1 MARAQATT
9 LWGEFCGELAAATLY
24 KRNQGKLIRQ
34 LTGAAVFLVFGLGAY
49 VMSQTILL
57 GQPQGVKFGIPAAI
71 AVFGAWLAFRVVNM
85 PRFAD
90 FLISVEGELHKVTW
104 ASRNEVYRATIVVI
118 ATMFLFGAILAAY
131 DALWSTLLSALGIL
145 KML

>member
-9 LWGEFCGELAAATLY
+9 FWGEFCGELAAASLY

-34 LTGAAVFLVFGLGAY
+34 LTGAAVFLVVALGAY
-49 VMSQTILL
+49 VMSQTLL
-57 GQPQGVKFGIPAAI
+57 LSQTQGVRYGVASAI
-71 AVFGAWLAFRVVNM
+71 TVVGAWLAFRVVNM

-104 ASRNEVYRATIVVI
+104 ASRSEVYRATIVVI
-118 ATMFLFGAILAAY
+118 ATMFIFGIVLAVY
-131 DALWSTLLSALGIL
+131 DALWSTLLSAIGVL